1 MQYELDFAMII
12 LMKKTQVFCPKC
24 KGTQFWQTND
34 KRLKCKNCRF
44 LFTPRENPFNV
55 PNETLHQ
62 IISEFILEHS
72 TNIILQRVKISKYK
86 LLKILNTLRR
96 MMAEDNL
103 QFFQKNQC
111 LKIEPESPISKT
123 PIIGILAKDDF
134 VFAKI
139 LNIEPAELKIFLKNP
154 IEKAEEWMKNFAIAH
169 KSSFYR
175 LLPKQRQEIDV
186 LEVFWGYL
194 KRKLSS
200 KGGIRKEKLPL
211 YLAEYVWR
219 FNHRKLKLK
228 EQEEALLKLIL
239 EKS

>member
-1 MQYELDFAMII
+1 MNKNQI
-12 LMKKTQVFCPKC
+12 LCPKC
-24 KGTQFWQTND
+24 RAEEFWQTKD
-34 KRLKCKNCRF
+34 KRLKCKTCRF
-44 LFTPRENPFNV
+44 LFTPRENYFNV
-55 PNETLHQ
+55 PNETLKQ

-139 LNIEPAELKIFLKNP
+139 LNIEPAELKIFLKNT

-169 KSSFYR
+169 KGSFYR

-186 LEVFWGYL
+186 LEIFWGYL
-194 KRKLSS
+194 KRKLFLRA
-200 KGGIRKEKLPL
+200 GIRKEKFPL

-219 FNHRKLKLK
+219 FNHRKFTLK
-228 EQEEALLKLIL
+228 EKEDILFKLIFENFENKL
-239 EKS
+239 